1 MDFGSCPRTL
11 ARVVLA
17 EELFDAG
24 VGLAV
29 LAAATDFTCPDTDE
43 ARKALKARAA
53 KTGIFIVVF
62 TLFQGS

>member
-1 MDFGSCPRTL
+1 
-11 ARVVLA
+11 VVLA

-24 VGLAV
+24 VALAV